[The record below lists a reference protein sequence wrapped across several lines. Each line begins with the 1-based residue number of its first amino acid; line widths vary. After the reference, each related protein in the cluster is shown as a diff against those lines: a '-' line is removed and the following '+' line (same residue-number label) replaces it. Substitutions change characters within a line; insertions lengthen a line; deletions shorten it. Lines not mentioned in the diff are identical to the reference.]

1 MEFQE
6 VKNGEITLRVA
17 VEGEGPLI
25 LCVHGWP
32 ELWYSWRH
40 QLAYFSERGYQVAAM
55 DVRGYGGSSK
65 PHEISAY
72 TLRELASDVAAV
84 AQALTDGP
92 VILFG
97 HDWGAPVAWTTT
109 LLYPQKIRA
118 LALHSVPFRAAT
130 DVCVLDVYDAMYKDR
145 FFYQLYFQQEGV
157 AEAEFEGDML
167 TVLKTIY
174 LALSDGLQSNKP
186 RDATYL
192 QGTTVPTEFP
202 AWMSAA
208 DLQVYV
214 DAHSKGGMRGPFNR
228 YRAQRQDTAENED
241 LRGKKIQQ
249 PTCFIA
255 GSLDPVRHFIP
266 GKDLFAI
273 AGVDCDDFRGTTIID
288 DVGHWVQQQAPDET
302 NAALE
307 KFVRG
312 LD

>member
-6 VKNGEITLRVA
+6 VKNGDITLRVA
-17 VEGEGPLI
+17 VEGDGPLI

-40 QLAYFSERGYQVAAM
+40 QLSYFSKRGYRVAAK

-65 PHEISAY
+65 PHAVSAY
-72 TLRELASDVAAV
+72 TLLELASDVAAV
-84 AQALTDGP
+84 AHALTDGP

-109 LLYPQKIRA
+109 LLHPEKIRA

-145 FFYQLYFQQEGV
+145 FFYQLYFQEEGV

-167 TVLKTIY
+167 TALKTIY
-174 LALSDGLQSNKP
+174 LALSDGLQSKKP
-186 RDATYL
+186 RNATFL
-192 QGTTVPTEFP
+192 QGTTVPTEYP
-202 AWMSAA
+202 DWMSEA
-208 DLQVYV
+208 DLKVYV
-214 DAHSKGGMRGPFNR
+214 DAHSKGGMQGPFNR
-228 YRAQRQDTAENED
+228 YRAQRQDTAENAG
-241 LRGKKIQQ
+241 LRGKRIQQ
-249 PTCFIA
+249 PACFIA

-266 GKDLFAI
+266 GMDLFAI
-273 AGVDCDDFRGTTIID
+273 AGVDCDDFRGSTIIEG
-288 DVGHWVQQQAPDET
+288 VGHWVQQQAPAET

>member
-6 VKNGEITLRVA
+6 VKNGDITLRVA
-17 VEGEGPLI
+17 VKGEGPLI

-40 QLAYFSERGYQVAAM
+40 QMAYFSERGYRVAAM

-72 TLRELASDVAAV
+72 TLLELASDVAAV
-84 AQALTDGP
+84 AHALTDGP

-109 LLYPQKIRA
+109 LLHPEKIRA

-145 FFYQLYFQQEGV
+145 FFYQLYFQEEGV
-157 AEAEFEGDML
+157 AEAEFEEDMH
-167 TVLKTIY
+167 VALKTIY
-174 LALSDGLQSNKP
+174 LSLRDGIESEKP
-186 RDATYL
+186 RGAKFL
-192 QGTTVPTEFP
+192 QGTTAPTEYP
-202 AWMSAA
+202 EWMSAT

-228 YRAQRQDTAENED
+228 YRAQRQDTAENAE

-266 GKDLFAI
+266 GLDLFAV
-273 AGVDCDDFRGTTIID
+273 AGVDCDDFRGSTIID
-288 DVGHWVQQQAPDET
+288 GVGHWVQQQAPDET

>member
-192 QGTTVPTEFP
+192 QGTTVPTEYP

>member
-6 VKNGEITLRVA
+6 VKNGDITLRVA

-40 QLAYFSERGYQVAAM
+40 QMTHFCELGYQVAAM

-65 PHEISAY
+65 PHEVSAY
-72 TLRELASDVAAV
+72 TLLELASDVAAV
-84 AQALTDGP
+84 AHALTDGP

-109 LLYPQKIRA
+109 LLHPEKIRA

-130 DVCVLDVYDAMYKDR
+130 DVCMLDVYDAIYKDR
-145 FFYQLYFQQEGV
+145 FFYQLYFQVEGV

-167 TVLKTIY
+167 VAMKTLY
-174 LALSDGLQSNKP
+174 LALSSCLESDKP
-186 RDATYL
+186 SDATIL
-192 QGTTVPTEFP
+192 QGSTVPTEYP
-202 AWMSAA
+202 DWMSAS

-228 YRAQRQDTAENED
+228 YRAQRQDTAENAG

-255 GSLDPVRHFIP
+255 GSLDPVRHSIP
-266 GKDLFAI
+266 GMDLFAM
-273 AGVDCDDFRGTTIID
+273 AGVDCDDFRGTTIIEGA
-288 DVGHWVQQQAPDET
+288 GHWVQQQAPDKT
-302 NAALE
+302 NGALE
-307 KFVRG
+307 EFVRG
-312 LD
+312 LE